1 MRMVRIVAWCA
12 VVAGL
17 IYLSGCAESP
27 QPPPPAEP
35 AQALKE
41 LGEVYK
47 YLDYSKFPPPK
58 NAAEF
63 NQYQDAM
70 MNAYQGVQNGDYVVA
85 YGVGWSTAP
94 GASSQVLAYEKK
106 VPTDGG
112 AVLLRDG
119 TVKQM
124 TAAEFAVLPKAK

>member
-1 MRMVRIVAWCA
+1 MERCRQSRRRRIANAALGRPNYVVLLPRNLMRMVRIVAWCA

-27 QPPPPAEP
+27 QPPP

-106 VPTDGG
+106 
-112 AVLLRDG
+112 
-119 TVKQM
+119 
-124 TAAEFAVLPKAK
+124 